1 MSTARLAVPAVLLLR
16 PTCLA
21 NIGIDSTVRDFHR
34 FILSCIA
41 VSVIF
46 PFSFP
51 FAVRLSS

>member
-1 MSTARLAVPAVLLLR
+1 
-16 PTCLA
+16 
-21 NIGIDSTVRDFHR
+21 VRDFHR
-34 FILSCIA
+34 FILSFIA